1 MQIKKYV
8 VLGVL
13 FVLPLTIYVFFASGT
28 DLFKKLP
35 VLTENVKEASAFTT
49 LDGAPVVLQ
58 NKITVLSFLGTDPLS
73 KKANAFNLTHKIYNK
88 YAQFEDFQFVTIL
101 PNGAEDDAAMLKSEI
116 AEIADPE
123 RWVFGFGTPE
133 NIDRLFSS
141 LQTEYLL
148 ASDSSTPYVFIID
161 KNKSLR
167 GRTDDE
173 DVGMLQG
180 FDARNYSEINN
191 KMDDDVKVVLAEY
204 RLALKKN
211 NANREI

>member
-1 MQIKKYV
+1 MQIKKYI
-8 VLGVL
+8 VLGTL

-35 VLTENVKEASAFTT
+35 ILTENVKEASAFKTPE
-49 LDGAPVVLQ
+49 GNPVVLQ
-58 NKITVLSFLGTDPLS
+58 NRITVLSFLGTEPLS

-101 PNGAEDDAAMLKSEI
+101 PKGTEVDAATLKNEIGEI
-116 AEIADPE
+116 AEPE
-123 RWVFGFGTPE
+123 RWIFGFGTTE
-133 NIDRLFSS
+133 NIETLFNS
-141 LQTEYLL
+141 LQTDYLL

-161 KNKSLR
+161 KNKNLR

-173 DVGMLQG
+173 DVGVLQG

-211 NANREI
+211 NIKREI

>member
-1 MQIKKYV
+1 MQVKKYI
-8 VLGVL
+8 VLGIL

-28 DLFKKLP
+28 DLFKQLP
-35 VLTENVKEASAFTT
+35 VLTENVKETTAFTT
-49 LDGAPVVLQ
+49 SEGKPVMLHD
-58 NKITVLSFLGTDPLS
+58 KITVLSFLGTDPLS

-88 YAQFEDFQFVTIL
+88 YAEFEDFQFVTIV
-101 PNGAEDDAAMLKSEI
+101 PEGTEADVAILKNEISEI
-116 AEIADPE
+116 ADTK

-141 LQTEYLL
+141 LQTDYML
-148 ASDSSTPYVFIID
+148 ASDSSTPFVFIID
-161 KNKSLR
+161 KNKNLR
-167 GRTDDE
+167 GRTDDD
-173 DVGMLQG
+173 DVGIMQG

-211 NANREI
+211 NSNRQI